1 MAIID
6 LASGVSAARFSLSV
20 AVSASSY
27 TGFFTGNRQR
37 KSHLADRLRATLTLA
52 PCRGSVADER
62 AAFLLALASTGDF
75 LRMPMPQRMRLRGT
89 MAGSPVVTTTTVAG
103 ARTLPI
109 TTTAGATLLA
119 GDWIGVGGNLLQCAY
134 AGAVANG
141 AGAMS
146 VPLVLPTQRAITA
159 GAAVSYVAPT
169 GVWEMDD
176 AGLQL
181 DYSPASV
188 QGGIAIP
195 LQQVIL

>member
-6 LASGVSAARFSLSV
+6 LAAGVSVARLSLSV
-20 AVSASSY
+20 AISASSY

-37 KSHLADRLRATLTLA
+37 KSHLADRLRATLTLP

-62 AAFLLALASTGDF
+62 AAFLLALASTGDY

-89 MAGSPVVTTTTVAG
+89 MAGSPVVTTTTAAG

-146 VPLVLPTQRAITA
+146 VPLVLPTQKSITA

-169 GVWEMDD
+169 GVWVMDD
-176 AGLQL
+176 TGLQL
-181 DYSPASV
+181 DYSPANV